1 MDMVD
6 RHSEASQRRQ
16 PVHFAYLRWHT
27 AAIEHTMA
35 AECTM
40 VTKRTLAAE
49 ILVSRM
55 QNFPEPVAS
64 FHYPSIL

>member
-1 MDMVD
+1 MED
-6 RHSEASQRRQ
+6 RHSKVSQCRPQ
-16 PVHFAYLRWHT
+16 VHFAYPRWHT

-35 AECTM
+35 AECTV
-40 VTKRTLAAE
+40 VTKRMLAAA
-49 ILVSRM
+49 ILVGRM

>member
-1 MDMVD
+1 MDMED
-6 RHSEASQRRQ
+6 RHSKASQRRPQ
-16 PVHFAYLRWHT
+16 AHFACPRWHM

-35 AECTM
+35 AECTV
-40 VTKRTLAAE
+40 VTKRMLAAE